1 MSTMTTNFLN
11 IASIESYNTFLVK
24 YIINSD
30 ETHKLAVS
38 CMNGQSTLL
47 QKSHH
52 TRQLLKRQ
60 LKTDQLVQNVGN

>member
-38 CMNGQSTLL
+38 SMDGQSALL

-52 TRQLLKRQ
+52 TR
-60 LKTDQLVQNVGN
+60 